1 MPGAIDARGGGGKMG
16 TGRKGVAMAGRL
28 HGKRC
33 FVTAAGQGI
42 GRAAVLAMAAE
53 GASVV
58 ATDRDPALLAGLD
71 GVETRKLDVLDDA
84 AVAAAVEAAG
94 PLDALFN
101 CAGFVHQNTALTCT
115 DDEWDFAFALNVR
128 SMWKAVR
135 AALPAMLERRRGS
148 IVNMASAC
156 SSVKGAPNRFLYGTT
171 KAAVVGLTK
180 AVATEHVGQGVRCNC
195 LCPGTVETPSLGERI
210 AANAGTAGGPDAA
223 RAAFVSRQA
232 MGRLA
237 APEEIAALVV
247 YLAAD
252 ESAFV
257 TGQAIVIDGGWTL

>member
-1 MPGAIDARGGGGKMG
+1 
-16 TGRKGVAMAGRL
+16 MAGGRL
-28 HGKRC
+28 EGKRC

-42 GRAAVLAMAAE
+42 GRAAALAFAAE
-53 GASVV
+53 GGSVV
-58 ATDRDPALLAGLD
+58 ATDRDPALLAVME
-71 GVETRKLDVLDDA
+71 GVETRRLDVLDDA
-84 AVAAAVEAAG
+84 AVAEAVGAAG
-94 PLDALFN
+94 PLDVLFN

-115 DDEWDFAFALNVR
+115 DEEWEFAFALNVR
-128 SMWKAVR
+128 AMWRTAR
-135 AALPAMLERRRGS
+135 AALPGMLERRRGS

-171 KAAVVGLTK
+171 KAAVIGLTK

-195 LCPGTVETPSLGERI
+195 LCPGTVETPSLSDRI
-210 AANAGTAGGPDAA
+210 AANAAASGGLDAA
-223 RAAFVSRQA
+223 RGAFVARQA

-237 APEEIAALVV
+237 TPEEIAALAV

>member
-1 MPGAIDARGGGGKMG
+1 MAASARLQ
-16 TGRKGVAMAGRL
+16 GR
-28 HGKRC
+28 RC

-42 GRAAVLAMAAE
+42 GRASAIAMAAE
-53 GASVV
+53 GAAVI
-58 ATDRDPALLAGLD
+58 ATDRDAAKLAGLAAQ
-71 GVETRKLDVLDDA
+71 GIETRALDVLDDA
-84 AVAAAVEAAG
+84 AVAAALEAAG
-94 PLDALFN
+94 PLDVLFN
-101 CAGFVHQNTALTCT
+101 CAGYVHQNSVLTCT
-115 DDEWDFAFALNVR
+115 EEEWDFAFALNVR
-128 SMWKAVR
+128 AMWRTIRAVV
-135 AALPAMLERRRGS
+135 PGMLARGGGS

-180 AVATEHVGQGVRCNC
+180 SVATDYVTQGIRCNC

-210 AANAGTAGGPDAA
+210 AANAAASGGQEAA
-223 RAAFVSRQA
+223 RAAFVARQA

-237 APEEIAALVV
+237 TAEEIAALVV
-247 YLAAD
+247 YLAAP